1 MKTEVSQLV
10 NERMADW
17 HAQGFHGAA
26 VYDALSTD
34 PALPMYLE
42 PEDVAAISGDSE
54 SALKAR
60 RYRGQPPAFIRASG
74 AKIRYPRYEYF
85 QWLKVR
91 FVPRTEQVAAT
102 RYINQ
107 PAAE

>member
-1 MKTEVSQLV
+1 MQTEIAKLV

-17 HAQGFHGAA
+17 HRQGVHGAA

-34 PALPMYLE
+34 TELPMYLD

-54 SALKAR
+54 VALKAR
-60 RYRGQPPAFIRASG
+60 RYRGQPPPFIKASG
-74 AKIRYPRYEYF
+74 AKIRYPRFEYF
-85 QWLKVR
+85 QWLKIR
-91 FVPRTEQVAAT
+91 FVPRAERSAPE

-107 PAAE
+107 PAE